1 MKVDI
6 STSKYFSV
14 KTYRHQGGSRTYA
27 TLEVKLS
34 IIIVNESH

>member
-14 KTYRHQGGSRTYA
+14 KTYRHQGGSRTYV
-27 TLEVKLS
+27 TPEVKLF
-34 IIIVNESH
+34 ILIVKDSH

>member
-27 TLEVKLS
+27 APEVKLS
-34 IIIVNESH
+34 ILIVNDNH

>member
-14 KTYRHQGGSRTYA
+14 KTYRDQGGPRTYA
-27 TLEVKLS
+27 TPEVGLS
-34 IIIVNESH
+34 IIIVNDSH